1 MKKLLAVFVMLFMSA
16 VAYGATAG
24 ELDLSCYPGKDYKI
38 TKTDKKT
45 NKTIWSKTESGD
57 ATSMVFNSGQCIG
70 YIQGVVE
77 GENGMANVFDGK
89 VFVLTFENNI
99 DYFDVAKTLH
109 THLEQTPLDK
119 NKPADTVLF
128 QLLRANNLVS
138 GKDVTPKIAPQVT
151 SN

>member
-1 MKKLLAVFVMLFMSA
+1 MKKQLAVCVLLCVSA

-24 ELDLSCYPGKDYKI
+24 ELDSSCYPGKDYKI

-57 ATSMVFNSGQCIG
+57 ATSTVFSSGQCIG

-77 GENGMANVFDGK
+77 GENGMVNLFDGK
-89 VFVLTFENNI
+89 FFVLTFEHNI
-99 DYFDVAKTLH
+99 DYYDVAKTLH
-109 THLEQTPLDK
+109 AHLEQTPLDK
-119 NKPADTVLF
+119 NKPADVVLF
-128 QLLRANNLVS
+128 QLLRASNLVT
-138 GKDVTPKIAPQVT
+138 GKDVTPAVAPQVT